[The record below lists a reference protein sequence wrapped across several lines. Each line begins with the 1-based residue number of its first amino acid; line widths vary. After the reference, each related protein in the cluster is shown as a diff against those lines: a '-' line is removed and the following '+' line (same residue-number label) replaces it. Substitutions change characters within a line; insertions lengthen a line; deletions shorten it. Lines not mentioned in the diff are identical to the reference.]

1 VRHVRISVP
10 QNIDPPPPP
19 LDRVCLC
26 DRIVFTGKEQ
36 SFQLTSDDVIIV
48 ETIAAVVL
56 REDDVET

>member
-1 VRHVRISVP
+1 MSRECAVYIRPTEHRPS
-10 QNIDPPPPP
+10 

-48 ETIAAVVL
+48 ETIAGVVL
-56 REDDVET
+56 REDGVET